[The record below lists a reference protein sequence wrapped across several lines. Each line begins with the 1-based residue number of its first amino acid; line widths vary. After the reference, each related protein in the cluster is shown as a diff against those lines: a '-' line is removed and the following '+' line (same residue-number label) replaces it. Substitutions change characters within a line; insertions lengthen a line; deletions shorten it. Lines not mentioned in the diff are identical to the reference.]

1 MDGNN
6 KDKTQSH
13 FYIPR
18 GKEDDLSNTLHK
30 HFSYL
35 KMKLQ
40 LQPIIIDNKI
50 WTANDRS
57 WLPVLTQGDHKNAA
71 KNS

>member
-1 MDGNN
+1 MDGDN
-6 KDKTQSH
+6 KDKTQNH
-13 FYIPR
+13 FYIP
-18 GKEDDLSNTLHK
+18 GELKDDLSNTLHK
-30 HFSYL
+30 HFSHL
-35 KMKLQ
+35 RMKLQ
-40 LQPIIIDNKI
+40 PIMIDNKN